1 MTTTDRLAGLNGSVG
16 FKAPCRV
23 ATTAAI
29 TLSGEQTIDG
39 VAIVANDRVL
49 VKNQS
54 SGVDNGIYI
63 ASTGAWSRALDFDGA
78 RDARNGTLVYVT
90 SGSANGDQIFVT
102 SGTDPITVGTTSLS
116 FAAADISGTVYTLTA
131 GDGLTGGGTLNADR
145 TVALATIADD
155 RVMANISGSTAVPS
169 ANTLSAIIDATIGST
184 RGQILY
190 RGASSWLAL
199 AAGTSGYVLTANGA
213 GADPSWAVTGAA
225 TSVPAGAVSAFAMS
239 TPPAGWLECDGSA
252 VSRATYSALFT
263 AISTTFGVG
272 DGSTT
277 FNLPDLRGEFVRGW
291 ANARAVD
298 TGRAFGSTQ
307 AEMIGPH
314 NHTASSA
321 SSSSSSTSGSF
332 SGTTAS
338 GGAHSHAMNPSVLI
352 GSETS
357 GTAGVPNNTAIASPG
372 TTLVTDT
379 ASAHTHTVSGSIS
392 ASTSTTTTTTT
403 TVNNNSGT
411 ENRVRNVAL
420 MYCIKT

>member
-49 VKNQS
+49 VKNQA
-54 SGVDNGIYI
+54 SGVDNGIYN

-78 RDARNGTLVYVT
+78 RDARNGTCV
-90 SGSANGDQIFVT
+90 FVT
-102 SGTDPITVGTTSLS
+102 SGTTNGNNIYSLTATDPVTVGVTSLA
-116 FAAADISGTVYTLTA
+116 FVAADLTGAVSTLTA
-131 GDGLTGGGTLNADR
+131 GTGLTGGGSLDQNR
-145 TVALATIADD
+145 TISFAAIADD
-155 RVMANISGSTAVPS
+155 RILANVTGGSAVPS
-169 ANTLSAIIDATIGST
+169 ATTLTDIIDACIGST

-190 RGASSWLAL
+190 RGASAWSAL
-199 AAGTSGYVLTANGA
+199 AAGTSGHVLTANGA
-213 GADPSWAVTGAA
+213 GADPAWAATGAA
-225 TSVPAGAVSAFAMS
+225 VSVPSGAVVPFAMS

-252 VSRATYSALFT
+252 VSRATYSDLFT

-272 DGSTT
+272 NGTTT
-277 FNLPDLRGEFVRGW
+277 FNLPDLRGEWVRGW
-291 ANARAVD
+291 ANGRAVD

-314 NHTASSA
+314 NHTATSS

-338 GGAHSHAMNPSVLI
+338 DGAHVHSVNMDGGLAGGA
-352 GSETS
+352 S
-357 GTAGVPNNTAIASPG
+357 GLDATIDAACTVTPNSNLIASG
-372 TTLVTDT
+372 G
-379 ASAHTHTVSGSIS
+379 AHTHTVSGSIS
-392 ASTSTTTTTTT
+392 ASTTTTTTTTT